1 MGDVNMDSK
10 LASQNVFKRE
20 SRPVD
25 DTISAVPGEWRFDK
39 NVSQAF
45 DSHVHKSV
53 PFYDE
58 IQRMVIELSEYFV
71 RDHSVVYDL
80 GSSTGT
86 TLDLLSS
93 VHAGKEDVQFI
104 GFDLSKFMIKE
115 ARKKVNRPN
124 VRFHHKNIMDVE
136 FSPPANFLTSLFTI
150 QFLTLAERRT
160 LLTRINEGLT
170 EGGGV
175 LIVEKVSA
183 EHSCFEDIWA
193 ELYWDFKR
201 RQGLTPEQILEKA
214 NSIRGVL
221 KPLAADENI
230 DLLWQTGYSQVEVF
244 FKWYNWAG
252 FLAVKN
258 QCVTSSQAPRQ
269 EAKSGSKKAQSRQNS
284 YSARLTNE

>member
-1 MGDVNMDSK
+1 MDPK
-10 LASQNVFKRE
+10 LVLHNVPTRE

-25 DTISAVPGEWRFDK
+25 DTITAVPGEWRFDK
-39 NVSQAF
+39 DVSKAF

-58 IQRMVIELSEYFV
+58 IQRMVVELSEYFV

-86 TLDLLSS
+86 TLDLLSHT
-93 VHAGKEDVQFI
+93 HAGKKDVHFI
-104 GFDLSKFMIKE
+104 GVDLSKFMVKE

-124 VRFHHKNIMDVE
+124 VRFYHKNIMDVE
-136 FSPPANFLTSLFTI
+136 FSPPANLVIALFTM
-150 QFLTLAERRT
+150 QFLTLAERRR
-160 LLTRINEGLT
+160 LLTRINQGLI
-170 EGGGV
+170 EGGG
-175 LIVEKVSA
+175 LLMVEKVCG
-183 EHSCFEDIWA
+183 EHSCFEDIWT

-221 KPLAADENI
+221 KPLTTEENM
-230 DLLWQTGYSQVEVF
+230 DLFRQTGYSRIEPF

-252 FLAVKN
+252 FLAIKN
-258 QCVTSSQAPRQ
+258 YCMASPRAP
-269 EAKSGSKKAQSRQNS
+269 EHAS
-284 YSARLTNE
+284 

>member
-1 MGDVNMDSK
+1 MNMNSK
-10 LASQNVFKRE
+10 TASPHLLKRE

-39 NVSQAF
+39 NVSKAF
-45 DSHVHKSV
+45 DSHVRKSV

-58 IQRMVIELSEYFV
+58 IQLMLIELSEYFV

-86 TLDLLSS
+86 TLDLLSKT
-93 VHAGKEDVQFI
+93 HAGKKDVRFI

-115 ARKKVNRPN
+115 ARKKASRPN
-124 VRFHHKNIMDVE
+124 VRFYHKNIMDIE
-136 FSPPANFLTSLFTI
+136 FSPPAHLVTSLFTM

-160 LLTRINEGLT
+160 LLTRINDGLI
-170 EGGGV
+170 EGGGL

-183 EHSCFEDIWA
+183 EHSCFEEIWT

-201 RQGLTPEQILEKA
+201 RQGFSPEQILEKA

-221 KPLAADENI
+221 KPLSGDENI
-230 DLLWQTGYSQVEVF
+230 SLLRQTGYSRVEVF

-252 FLAVKN
+252 FSAVKN
-258 QCVTSSQAPRQ
+258 GCVTPSQALWQ
-269 EAKSGSKKAQSRQNS
+269 EPSQDAKNRKASKTPIP
-284 YSARLTNE
+284 LI

>member
-1 MGDVNMDSK
+1 MITMGDRNMDSK
-10 LASQNVFKRE
+10 TVSPRLLKRE

-39 NVSQAF
+39 NVSKAF

-93 VHAGKEDVQFI
+93 AHAGKENAQFI
-104 GFDLSKFMIKE
+104 GFDLSKFMVKE
-115 ARKKVNRPN
+115 ARKKVNRAN
-124 VRFHHKNIMDVE
+124 VRFHHKNILDVE
-136 FSPPANFLTSLFTI
+136 FSPPAHFLTSLFTM

-160 LLTRINEGLT
+160 LLTRINEGLI
-170 EGGGV
+170 EGGGL

-183 EHSCFEDIWA
+183 IHSVFENIWT

-201 RQGLTPEQILEKA
+201 RQGFTTEQVLAKA

-221 KPLAADENI
+221 RPLTAEENI
-230 DLLWQTGYSQVEVF
+230 NLLLNTGYSQVDVF

-252 FLAVKN
+252 FLAIKN
-258 QCVTSSQAPRQ
+258 QCARSQHTPWP
-269 EAKSGSKKAQSRQNS
+269 EVKPGNKTAQS
-284 YSARLTNE
+284 

>member
-1 MGDVNMDSK
+1 MDSK
-10 LASQNVFKRE
+10 TVSPRLLKRE

-39 NVSQAF
+39 NVSKAF

-93 VHAGKEDVQFI
+93 AHAGKENAQFI
-104 GFDLSKFMIKE
+104 GFDLSKFMVKE
-115 ARKKVNRPN
+115 ARKKVNRAN
-124 VRFHHKNIMDVE
+124 VRFHHKNILDVE
-136 FSPPANFLTSLFTI
+136 FSPPAHFLTSLFTM

-160 LLTRINEGLT
+160 LLTRINEGLI
-170 EGGGV
+170 EGGGL

-183 EHSCFEDIWA
+183 IHSVFENIWT

-201 RQGLTPEQILEKA
+201 RQGFTTEQVLEKA

-221 KPLAADENI
+221 RPLTAEENI
-230 DLLWQTGYSQVEVF
+230 NLLLNTGYSQVDVF

-252 FLAVKN
+252 FLAIKN
-258 QCVTSSQAPRQ
+258 QCARSQHAPWP
-269 EAKSGSKKAQSRQNS
+269 EVKPGNKTAQS
-284 YSARLTNE
+284 